1 MVKYNSNIENRI
13 LSYLDGW
20 VVEELDDEDMSNLFI
35 DEVKV
40 IPSEEVEEFFNKAC
54 IKISTY
60 LYVDSIPFDER
71 IIEEVCQY
79 TAGLLFKK
87 YTLTPNDNYEDGTNN
102 LGYGN
107 YLLKNALNNLIPFRN
122 SIVSMWALR

>member
-40 IPSEEVEEFFNKAC
+40 IPSEEIEEFFNKAC

>member
-1 MVKYNSNIENRI
+1 MVKYNSDIENRI

-20 VVEELDDEDMSNLFI
+20 VVEELDDEEMSNLFV
-35 DEVKV
+35 DEVKI
-40 IPSEEVEEFFNKAC
+40 IPSEEVEEFFNKGC

-60 LYVDSIPFDER
+60 LYVDSIPSDER

-79 TAGLLFKK
+79 TAGLIFKK

-107 YLLKNALNNLIPFRN
+107 YLLKNALNNLVPFRN
-122 SIVSMWALR
+122 SIVSMWNL